1 MYNFTD
7 SSICGTNP
15 DIVTSCPL
23 LCRSPVWVLSMAVVD
38 GQGRQQPSLVL
49 RFILCLIVPAYHTLQ
64 AEMGCYKYFSFA
76 NIFWFLI

>member
-1 MYNFTD
+1 M
-7 SSICGTNP
+7 P
-15 DIVTSCPL
+15 PPVQVSC
-23 LCRSPVWVLSMAVVD
+23 VGVSMAVVD

-64 AEMGCYKYFSFA
+64 AEMGWYKYFSFA